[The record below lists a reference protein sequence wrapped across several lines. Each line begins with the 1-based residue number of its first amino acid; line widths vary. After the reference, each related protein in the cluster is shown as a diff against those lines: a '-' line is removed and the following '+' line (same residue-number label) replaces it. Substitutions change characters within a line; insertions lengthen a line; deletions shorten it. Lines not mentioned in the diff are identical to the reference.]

1 MQNYQKLLKES
12 VGIAD
17 TRTFSLAS
25 AVDNLHSALSR
36 LDNHNLERVFI
47 MMPEMIEVANAYA
60 AESNCLRHFR
70 DPRISK
76 VE

>member
-1 MQNYQKLLKES
+1 MQKYQELLES
-12 VGIAD
+12 VG
-17 TRTFSLAS
+17 
-25 AVDNLHSALSR
+25 
-36 LDNHNLERVFI
+36 
-47 MMPEMIEVANAYA
+47 NAYA

>member
-1 MQNYQKLLKES
+1 MHNYQELLKS

-17 TRTFSLAS
+17 TRTFSIAA
-25 AVDNLHSALSR
+25 AVDNLHSALSK
-36 LDNHNLERVFI
+36 LDNHNLERIFVMF
-47 MMPEMIEVANAYA
+47 PEMIEVVNAYA
-60 AESNCLRHFR
+60 AESSCLKHFQ

>member
-1 MQNYQKLLKES
+1 MQKYQELLES

-17 TRTFSLAS
+17 TRTYSLAA
-25 AVDNLHSALSR
+25 AVDHLHDALSR
-36 LDNHNLERVFI
+36 LDEHNLERIFVMF
-47 MMPEMIEVANAYA
+47 PEMIEVVNAYA

-76 VE
+76 VD

>member
-1 MQNYQKLLKES
+1 MQKYQELLES

-17 TRTFSLAS
+17 TRTYSLAA
-25 AVDNLHSALSR
+25 AVDNLHDALSR
-36 LDNHNLERVFI
+36 LDNHNLERIFVMF
-47 MMPEMIEVANAYA
+47 PEMIEVVNAYA

>member
-1 MQNYQKLLKES
+1 MQKYQELLKS

-17 TRTFSLAS
+17 TRTFPIAN
-25 AVDNLHSALSR
+25 AVDHLHDALSR
-36 LDNHNLERVFI
+36 LDNHNLERIFVMF
-47 MMPEMIEVANAYA
+47 PEMIEVVNAYA

>member
-1 MQNYQKLLKES
+1 MQKYQELLES

-17 TRTFSLAS
+17 TRAHSLAN
-25 AVDNLHSALSR
+25 AVDHLHDAISR
-36 LDNHNLERVFI
+36 LDNHNLERIFVMF
-47 MMPEMIEVANAYA
+47 PEMIEVVNAYA

>member
-1 MQNYQKLLKES
+1 MQNYQKLLKS

-17 TRTFSLAS
+17 TRVFSLAA
-25 AVDNLHSALSR
+25 AVDNLHDAISR
-36 LDNHNLERVFI
+36 LDDHNLERIFVMF
-47 MMPEMIEVANAYA
+47 PEMIEVVNAYA

>member
-1 MQNYQKLLKES
+1 MQKYQELLKG

-17 TRTFSLAS
+17 TRTFPIAA

-36 LDNHNLERVFI
+36 LDNHNLERIFVMF
-47 MMPEMIEVANAYA
+47 PEMIEVVNAYA

>member
-1 MQNYQKLLKES
+1 MQKYQELLKS

-17 TRTFSLAS
+17 TRTYSLAA
-25 AVDNLHSALSR
+25 AVDNLHDALSR
-36 LDNHNLERVFI
+36 LDNHNLERIFVMF
-47 MMPEMIEVANAYA
+47 PEMIEVVNAYA

>member
-1 MQNYQKLLKES
+1 MQKYQELLES

-17 TRTFSLAS
+17 TRTHSLAN
-25 AVDNLHSALSR
+25 AVDHLHDALSR
-36 LDNHNLERVFI
+36 LDEHNLERIFVMF
-47 MMPEMIEVANAYA
+47 PEMIEVVNAYA